1 MAHRT
6 SAGLLKRVL
15 TLHVGPLQA
24 QAAPQAAAQAGK
36 QQPEGGAF
44 PPMTG
49 DDVQRYQGMFAKLDT
64 DRDGY
69 VMVGAQSNRSPS
81 FLTPEILPDT
91 PGALDDELRW

>member
-1 MAHRT
+1 M
-6 SAGLLKRVL
+6 
-15 TLHVGPLQA
+15 HVAPVQA

-36 QQPEGGAF
+36 QQSEGSAF

-69 VMVGAQSNRSPS
+69 VMVGPHCDSNALVSVAQDPCWYPGRS
-81 FLTPEILPDT
+81 
-91 PGALDDELRW
+91 R

>member
-1 MAHRT
+1 M
-6 SAGLLKRVL
+6 
-15 TLHVGPLQA
+15 HVDPVQA

-69 VMVGAQSNRSPS
+69 VMVGAQ
-81 FLTPEILPDT
+81 
-91 PGALDDELRW
+91 

>member
-1 MAHRT
+1 MQGFTTGRCTNTLCTACRT
-6 SAGLLKRVL
+6 SAGHLDSVDNMRVDP
-15 TLHVGPLQA
+15 VQA

-69 VMVGAQSNRSPS
+69 VMVGAQ
-81 FLTPEILPDT
+81 
-91 PGALDDELRW
+91 